1 MTMTTVQGLL
11 LFAFIPLVLFLYL
24 SQPLGPVVSIV
35 VGVVLMLGHRFL
47 AAPWM
52 ARHATRRCLWCAG
65 AAAADQQ
72 FVVTSE
78 KRAWTVAACGP
89 DHRAL
94 AGRFLTFLETARHLV
109 FVGIFIPLLI
119 LIVGT
124 LLVAGGL
131 KAFSPEAVTLQ
142 FKTTVAF
149 TVLAVSLAYPSVR
162 RPAESIRCPLPLYN
176 FFLLGIRN
184 TLWVFRIVGAWWL
197 VSGIL
202 ALLAQ

>member
-1 MTMTTVQGLL
+1 MVTLQGLL

-24 SQPLGPVVSIV
+24 SQPLGPVISIV
-35 VGVVLMLGHRFL
+35 VGVVLMVGHRFL

-52 ARHATRRCLWCAG
+52 ARHATHRCLWCAG
-65 AAAADQQ
+65 AAATDQQ

-89 DHRAL
+89 AHRAL
-94 AGRFLTFLETARHLV
+94 AGRFLSFLETARHLV

-149 TVLAVSLAYPSVR
+149 TVLAVSLAYFSVR